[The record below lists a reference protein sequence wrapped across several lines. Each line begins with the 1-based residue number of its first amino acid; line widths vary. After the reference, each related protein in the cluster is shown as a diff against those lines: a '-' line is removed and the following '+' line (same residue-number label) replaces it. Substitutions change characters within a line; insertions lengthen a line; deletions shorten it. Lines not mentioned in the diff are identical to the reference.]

1 MGLRPSPTAIR
12 ESPCARC
19 PRVQVAAGRRRP
31 RARQRPPKPGGG
43 VAQLSSA
50 FDAAACRHLVRIRGR
65 VGGAVEVRRGEEGVL
80 TRERLQASEAIRP
93 PEEGEQQTDLPSWR
107 GVGGQGESG
116 RAGCLGVRRVGRA
129 LGAVGGAPACRP
141 AHWCGPRRSSSSS
154 PTTFQHE
161 FLPQLAVAVW
171 CGRISR
177 PREGPRAS
185 RRLVAVGAAGRG
197 AVCSPGAR
205 SGRASL
211 GCCLAAHATAD
222 QLFSVMAKIVLQ
234 R

>member
-1 MGLRPSPTAIR
+1 MLLT
-12 ESPCARC
+12 
-19 PRVQVAAGRRRP
+19 RRRAGISYASAAALAALSKYGEE
-31 RARQRPPKPGGG
+31 RKAFSLESVFRPPKPS
-43 VAQLSSA
+43 APPRRASSKQT
-50 FDAAACRHLVRIRGR
+50 CR
-65 VGGAVEVRRGEEGVL
+65 VGGGWGKV
-80 TRERLQASEAIRP
+80 
-93 PEEGEQQTDLPSWR
+93 
-107 GVGGQGESG
+107 
-116 RAGCLGVRRVGRA
+116 RAGVRGALGCGGWVGRA